1 MVSIDR
7 FDCIYIYI
15 VVYFRVSIYIN
26 IYTFY
31 RIFQGIYTLCC
42 IFQGTYTLYCIY
54 QGIYYCIFQGIYTPY
69 LQLYNLKEGIYIFML
84 KVEDAIGQ
92 QSIDTVKVTVKSGI
106 TLLN

>member
-26 IYTFY
+26 IYTLY
-31 RIFQGIYTLCC
+31 R
-42 IFQGTYTLYCIY
+42 
-54 QGIYYCIFQGIYTPY
+54 IFQGIYTPY